1 MDNKSFFNH
10 FIEGLDDKAQAY
22 LNLYFTRE
30 LMKDQFIRRAEIE
43 KLKNE
48 ITEEV
53 LSRVHIRLEA
63 EALEELRDLLKSLD
77 R

>member
-53 LSRVHIRLEA
+53 LSRVRIRLEA
-63 EALEELRDLLKSLD
+63 EALEELRDLLKNLD

>member
-1 MDNKSFFNH
+1 MNNRNFFEH
-10 FIEGLDDKAQAY
+10 FIDGLDAKSQAY
-22 LNLYFTRE
+22 LNYYFTKE

-53 LSRVHIRLEA
+53 LSRVRIRLEA

>member
-1 MDNKSFFNH
+1 
-10 FIEGLDDKAQAY
+10 
-22 LNLYFTRE
+22 
-30 LMKDQFIRRAEIE
+30 MKDQFIRRAEIE

-53 LSRVHIRLEA
+53 LSRVRIRLEA

>member
-1 MDNKSFFNH
+1 
-10 FIEGLDDKAQAY
+10 
-22 LNLYFTRE
+22 
-30 LMKDQFIRRAEIE
+30 MKDQFIRRTEIE

-53 LSRVHIRLEA
+53 LSRVRIRLEA

>member
-30 LMKDQFIRRAEIE
+30 LMKDQFIRRTEIE

-53 LSRVHIRLEA
+53 LSRVRIRLEA

>member
-1 MDNKSFFNH
+1 
-10 FIEGLDDKAQAY
+10 
-22 LNLYFTRE
+22 
-30 LMKDQFIRRAEIE
+30 MKDQFIRRAEIE

-53 LSRVHIRLEA
+53 LSRVRIRLEA
-63 EALEELRDLLKSLD
+63 EALKELRDLLNSLD

>member
-1 MDNKSFFNH
+1 MNNKSFFEH
-10 FIEGLDDKAQAY
+10 FIGGLDDKAQAY
-22 LNLYFTRE
+22 LNLYFTKE

-53 LSRVHIRLEA
+53 LSRVRIRLEA
-63 EALEELRDLLKSLD
+63 EALKELRDLLNSLD

>member
-1 MDNKSFFNH
+1 MNNKSFFEH
-10 FIEGLDDKAQAY
+10 FIGGLGDKAQAY

-53 LSRVHIRLEA
+53 LSRVRIRLEA

>member
-22 LNLYFTRE
+22 LNLYFARE

-53 LSRVHIRLEA
+53 LSRVRIRLEA